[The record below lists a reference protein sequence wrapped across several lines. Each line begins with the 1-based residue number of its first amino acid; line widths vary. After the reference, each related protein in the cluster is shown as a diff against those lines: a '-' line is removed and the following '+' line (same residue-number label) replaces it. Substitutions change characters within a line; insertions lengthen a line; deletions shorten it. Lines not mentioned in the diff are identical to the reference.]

1 MSNDY
6 FRFKQF
12 TIKQGGA
19 AFKVTTDSVILGAW
33 TDLSEAETVLDIG
46 TGTGLLALMAAQRSN
61 SVITAIEPEKGSFEQ
76 AGKNISSSP
85 WAGRISLLNF
95 SLQDYVATTS
105 EKFDLIISNPP
116 YFTGSLLNPDRGKAM
131 ARHTTSLP
139 AETLIEA
146 SLALLSEHGSLNL
159 ILPVE
164 EGIRMTALAAK
175 GGLYCNRKTYVKPMF
190 HLDAKRILLSLGRT
204 KCECAESTLVVET
217 EKRHSYSKEYIELTR
232 EFYLDR

>member
-6 FRFKQF
+6 FRFKHF

-33 TDLSEAETVLDIG
+33 TDLSEAVTVLDIG
-46 TGTGLLALMAAQRSN
+46 TGTGLLALMTAQRSN
-61 SVITAIEPEKGSFEQ
+61 SAITAIEPEKGSFEQ
-76 AGKNISSSP
+76 AGQNISSSP
-85 WAGRISLLNF
+85 WADRISLLNC

-131 ARHTTSLP
+131 ARHTATLP
-139 AETLIEA
+139 AEALVEA
-146 SLALLSEHGSLNL
+146 SLALLSDQGSLNL
-159 ILPVE
+159 ILPLE
-164 EGIRMTALAAK
+164 EGIRMTALAVK
-175 GGLYCNRKTYVKPMF
+175 SGLHCNKKTFVKPMP
-190 HLDAKRILLSLGRT
+190 HLAAKRILLSLGRT
-204 KCECAESTLVVET
+204 KSEYTESTLVVET
-217 EKRHSYSKEYIELTR
+217 EKRHSYSKEYIELTK